1 MSETPL
7 QFYKNRIA
15 FLKNELAKLTS
26 VKRNIGWLRFSV
38 VLATAVILYFSWN
51 GTILVPI
58 LFLLAG
64 IAAFLFCVS
73 KDINNNHAIEDTQ
86 RLIEINEDEIRIMHH
101 EFSHRQNGNEFI
113 DPNHAYT
120 NDLDIFGN
128 NSLYQLINRCT
139 SEQGKKLLAQRLSS
153 YSAQKEIVEMQQAV
167 KELSAKPVWMQ
178 SMQSAGMQCPIT
190 FQAEKNIHQWLQE
203 PFIFTEK
210 IWTILIWIFP
220 VITLGSFYCYLDDI
234 ISGTIF
240 SMILLACFSFAF
252 SLSKKIQATWIMLSK
267 IVNEADTLYRQLVLP
282 ETENFSA
289 PYLQRIKQSA
299 GNKASAGNLKL
310 KRILGM
316 FDVRAN
322 VFAFPILNTFF
333 LWDLRQMLA
342 LNKWKKQYHPAV
354 ASWFSVIAEIE
365 FLNSLATLFFH
376 KSDWCFPEIREDY
389 FTLSGTDIGH
399 PLIREDKCVSNSFS
413 INGTGQIALITGSN
427 MAGKSTFLRCL
438 GVNMVLA
445 LAGAPVCAKA
455 FSVSVSKLMSSMRI
469 ADNLA
474 ENTSTF
480 YAELKKLQSII
491 EAVNKKENVFILL
504 DEILRGTNSL
514 DRHTGSKALVQQLIK
529 QQSVAVLATHDIELA
544 SIESAYPQAL
554 HNYHFDVQVDKND
567 ELYFDYKLKTG
578 ICQSLNASILM
589 KKIGISIN
597 NE

>member
-1 MSETPL
+1 MSETSL

-15 FLKNELAKLTS
+15 FLKNELAKLIS

-38 VLATAVILYFSWN
+38 VLATVAALYFSWH

-73 KDINNNHAIEDTQ
+73 KDINNNHAIENTQ
-86 RLIEINEDEIRIMHH
+86 RLIEINEDEIRVMHH

-139 SEQGKKLLAQRLSS
+139 SEQGKKLLAQRLSTFS
-153 YSAQKEIVEMQQAV
+153 SQKEIVETQQAV
-167 KELSAKPVWMQ
+167 KELSAKTVWRQ
-178 SMQSAGMQCPIT
+178 SVQSAGMQYPIT

-240 SMILLACFSFAF
+240 SMILVVCFLFAF
-252 SLSKKIQATWIMLSK
+252 SLSKKIQATWMMLSK

-289 PYLQRIKQSA
+289 PYLQRIKQST
-299 GNKASAGNLKL
+299 GSTASVSASTINLKL

-342 LNKWKKQYHPAV
+342 LNGWKKQYHPAV
-354 ASWFSVIAEIE
+354 ASWFNAIAEIE
-365 FLNSLATLFFH
+365 FLNSLATLLFH
-376 KSDWCFPEIREDY
+376 KPDWCFPEIREDY
-389 FTLSGTDIGH
+389 FMLSGTDIGH
-399 PLIREDKCVSNSFS
+399 PLIREDKCVRNSFS
-413 INGTGQIALITGSN
+413 LNGTGPIAL
-427 MAGKSTFLRCL
+427 
-438 GVNMVLA
+438 
-445 LAGAPVCAKA
+445 
-455 FSVSVSKLMSSMRI
+455 
-469 ADNLA
+469 
-474 ENTSTF
+474 
-480 YAELKKLQSII
+480 
-491 EAVNKKENVFILL
+491 
-504 DEILRGTNSL
+504 
-514 DRHTGSKALVQQLIK
+514 
-529 QQSVAVLATHDIELA
+529 
-544 SIESAYPQAL
+544 
-554 HNYHFDVQVDKND
+554 
-567 ELYFDYKLKTG
+567 
-578 ICQSLNASILM
+578 
-589 KKIGISIN
+589 
-597 NE
+597 